1 MSTAPVQVQETEVSK
16 KEWSKPTEG
25 FFAAPEKRTFVLSL
39 LLVVFTLAVYNQAT
53 HFQFVNFDDDRYVT
67 ENAHLK
73 AGLSWSTIKWA
84 IFSTDEAN
92 WHPLTWMSHALDYQW
107 FHLNPTGHHFTSII
121 FHALSGC
128 ILFLLLFR
136 ATRRLGL
143 SFLVAALFA
152 LHPSNV
158 ESVVW
163 VSERKNVLST
173 FFFLLT
179 LGAYGWYASKPDW
192 KRYLAVAGLFIC
204 ALASKPMVVTLP
216 FVLLLLDYW
225 PLQRIQR
232 STESAV
238 APPSST
244 AIERV
249 SLTRL
254 LIEKVPFLTLSA
266 ASCLITMRAQKA
278 AGAVGVLP
286 FPFGVRFKNA
296 LYSYLLYVKATV
308 WPSKLAPMYPH
319 PGNALPM
326 WKAALAAMVLLVVS
340 VLIVRL
346 RRRYLLAGWL
356 WFLGTL
362 VPVIGVVQV
371 GNQAMADRYTYIP
384 FIGLFVA
391 ITWGAAELAESAK
404 LSPTIKIAAA
414 ACVALTLASIT
425 YRQTGYWR
433 DSLRL
438 WKHALE
444 VTENNFVAEDE
455 YGGALTQLG
464 RFDEAYP
471 HFVRAAQLQ
480 PADPVSHSN
489 IGAYLHQHGHS
500 AEAIPQYELAARL
513 TTDTRVRTTTYANLG
528 SAYADVGDYPKAHAA
543 FDKSLRLNP
552 NRFNTWVGLGLL
564 AEREG
569 RVEDAIRDFV
579 HSIQL
584 QPSDQGYFE
593 LGRTLAQSGRNAEAI
608 AAYQL
613 ALQISP
619 NLVEAQQAIDALS
632 QQPARFNSR

>member
-1 MSTAPVQVQETEVSK
+1 MSTAPVQVQETEVPK
-16 KEWSKPTEG
+16 TQGRKPPEG
-25 FFAAPEKRTFVLSL
+25 FFAAPEKRTLVLSL
-39 LLVVFTLAVYNQAT
+39 LLIVFCLAVYNQAT

-67 ENAHLK
+67 ENLHLRN
-73 AGLSWSTIKWA
+73 GLSWTTIKWA
-84 IFSTDEAN
+84 VTSTDEAN

-107 FHLNPTGHHFTSII
+107 FRLNPAGHHFISII

-143 SFLVAALFA
+143 SFFVAAVFA

-163 VSERKNVLST
+163 ISERKNVLST

-179 LGAYGWYASKPDW
+179 LGAYGWYASKPNW
-192 KRYLAVAGLFIC
+192 KRYLAVAALFIC

-225 PLQRIQR
+225 PLQRIR
-232 STESAV
+232 AWTEPCGNAQ
-238 APPSST
+238 SSP
-244 AIERV
+244 AK
-249 SLTRL
+249 
-254 LIEKVPFLTLSA
+254 LILEKIPLFALSA
-266 ASCLITMRAQKA
+266 ASSLITMRAQRA
-278 AGAVGVLP
+278 AGAVSALP
-286 FPFGVRFKNA
+286 FPFGVRLKNA
-296 LYSYLLYVKATV
+296 LYSYVLYIRETL
-308 WPSKLAPMYPH
+308 WPANLVPLYPH
-319 PGNALPM
+319 PGNALPI
-326 WKAALAAMVLLVVS
+326 WKAALAAVILLAISVVILKLRRGYLLV
-340 VLIVRL
+340 
-346 RRRYLLAGWL
+346 GWL

-362 VPVIGVVQV
+362 VPVIGLVQV

-391 ITWGAAELAESAK
+391 IAWGTAELAEAAK
-404 LSPTIKIAAA
+404 LSTIIRVAVA
-414 ACVALTLASIT
+414 ACLVLTLASVT
-425 YRQTGYWR
+425 YRQAGYWR

-444 VTENNFVAEDE
+444 VTSNNFVAEDE

-471 HFVRAAQLQ
+471 HFVRAAQIQ

-489 IGAYLHQHGHS
+489 IGAYLHQHGHA
-500 AEAIPQYELAARL
+500 AEAIPQYEIAAQL
-513 TTDTRVRTTTYANLG
+513 TTDTRVLATTYANLG
-528 SAYADVGDYPKAHAA
+528 SAFSDVGNYTNAHAA
-543 FDKSLRLNP
+543 FDRSLRLNP
-552 NRFNTWVGLGLL
+552 NRFNTWVGMGLL

-569 RVEDAIRDFV
+569 KVEEAIHDFV
-579 HSIQL
+579 RSIQL
-584 QPSDQGYFE
+584 QPSDQGYLE
-593 LGRTLAQSGRNAEAI
+593 LGHTLAQSGRTDQAI

-619 NLVEAQQAIDALS
+619 NLVEAQQAIDTLR
-632 QQPARFNSR
+632 QQSTSFNSR

>member
-1 MSTAPVQVQETEVSK
+1 VQVQEGEAPK
-16 KEWSKPTEG
+16 KEWSKPTDG
-25 FFAAPEKRTFVLSL
+25 FFAAPEKRTLVLSL
-39 LLVVFTLAVYNQAT
+39 LLVVFTLAIYNQAT

-67 ENAHLK
+67 ENPHLK
-73 AGLSWSTIKWA
+73 AGLTWHTIKWA

-128 ILFLLLFR
+128 ILFLVLFW
-136 ATRRLGL
+136 ATQRLGL
-143 SFLVAALFA
+143 SFFVAAVFA

-179 LGAYGWYASKPDW
+179 LGAYGWYALNVDW

-225 PLQRIQR
+225 PLQRFR
-232 STESAV
+232 DWTE
-238 APPSST
+238 P
-244 AIERV
+244 ERNLQA
-249 SLTRL
+249 SPAK
-254 LIEKVPFLTLSA
+254 LILEKIPLFVLSGV
-266 ASCLITMRAQKA
+266 SCLITMRAQKA
-278 AGAVGVLP
+278 AGAVGALP
-286 FPFGVRFKNA
+286 FPLGVRLKNA
-296 LYSYLLYVKATV
+296 LYSYVMYIKETV
-308 WPSKLAPMYPH
+308 WPAKLAPLYPH
-319 PGNALPM
+319 PGNSLAL
-326 WKAALAAMVLLVVS
+326 WKVVAAALILLAVSALVVRFRS
-340 VLIVRL
+340 RG
-346 RRRYLLAGWL
+346 YLLTGWF

-362 VPVIGVVQV
+362 IPVIGLVQV

-391 ITWGAAELAESAK
+391 IAWGVAELAGSAK
-404 LSPTIKIAAA
+404 LSTTIKVASG
-414 ACVALTLASIT
+414 ACIVLTLASVT
-425 YRQTGYWR
+425 YRQAGYWR

-438 WKHALE
+438 WRHALD
-444 VTENNFVAEDE
+444 VTNNNFVAEDE

-500 AEAIPQYELAARL
+500 AEAIPQYEIAARL
-513 TTDTRVRTTTYANLG
+513 TTDTRVLATTYANLG
-528 SAYADVGDYPKAHAA
+528 SAFADIGDYQKAHAA
-543 FDKSLRLNP
+543 FDRSIRLNP
-552 NRFNTWVGLGLL
+552 TRFNTWVGMGLL

-569 RVEDAIRDFV
+569 KVEEAIRNFV
-579 HSIQL
+579 RSVQL

-593 LGRTLAQSGRNAEAI
+593 LGRTLAQSGRNEEAI

-613 ALQISP
+613 ALQMSP
-619 NLVEAQQAIDALS
+619 NLIEAQQAIETLR
-632 QQPARFNSR
+632 QQPTTFNSR

>member
-1 MSTAPVQVQETEVSK
+1 MSTAPVQVQETEVPK
-16 KEWSKPTEG
+16 TEFTKPKDG

-39 LLVVFTLAVYNQAT
+39 LLFVFALAVYNQAT

-67 ENAHLK
+67 ENLHLRN
-73 AGLSWSTIKWA
+73 GLSWSTIKWA
-84 IFSTDEAN
+84 ITSTDEAN
-92 WHPLTWMSHALDYQW
+92 WHPLTWMSHALDFQW
-107 FHLNPTGHHFTSII
+107 FRLNPAGHHFTSII

-143 SFLVAALFA
+143 SFFVAAVFA

-163 VSERKNVLST
+163 ISERKNVLST

-179 LGAYGWYASKPDW
+179 LGAYGWYASKPNW
-192 KRYLAVAGLFIC
+192 NRYLAVAGLFIC

-225 PLQRIQR
+225 PLQRIEMQ
-232 STESAV
+232 SV
-238 APPSST
+238 AAASPPEV
-244 AIERV
+244 ERA
-249 SLTRL
+249 SCPLTRL
-254 LIEKVPFLTLSA
+254 LIEKIPFFALSA
-266 ASCLITMRAQKA
+266 SSCLITMRAQKA
-278 AGAVGVLP
+278 AGAVGALP
-286 FPFGVRFKNA
+286 FPFGVRLKNA
-296 LYSYLLYVKATV
+296 LYSYVLYIKETL
-308 WPSKLAPMYPH
+308 WPANLAPLYPH
-319 PGNALPM
+319 PGNSLPV
-326 WKAALAAMVLLVVS
+326 WKAMLAGVILLVIS
-340 VLIVRL
+340 FAILKL
-346 RRRYLLAGWL
+346 RRGYLLVGWL

-362 VPVIGVVQV
+362 VPVIGLVQV

-391 ITWGAAELAESAK
+391 IAWGATELAEAAK
-404 LSPTIKIAAA
+404 LSTTIRVAAA
-414 ACVALTLASIT
+414 TCVVLTLASVT
-425 YRQTGYWR
+425 YRQAGYWR

-438 WKHALE
+438 WKHALD
-444 VTENNFVAEDE
+444 VTHDNFVAEDE

-471 HFVRAAQLQ
+471 HFIRAAQIQ

-489 IGAYLHQHGHS
+489 IGAYLHQHGHA
-500 AEAIPQYELAARL
+500 AEAIPQYEIAASL
-513 TTDTRVRTTTYANLG
+513 TTDSRVLATTYANLG
-528 SAYADVGDYPKAHAA
+528 SAFADVGNYAKAHAA

-552 NRFNTWVGLGLL
+552 NRFNTWVGMGLL

-569 RVEDAIRDFV
+569 KVEEAIHDFV
-579 HSIQL
+579 RSIQL
-584 QPSDQGYFE
+584 QPSDQGYLE
-593 LGRTLAQSGRNAEAI
+593 LGRTLAQSGRSEQAI

-619 NLVEAQQAIDALS
+619 NLVEAQQAVDALR
-632 QQPARFNSR
+632 QQPTSFNSH